1 MKENTLDN
9 KKTQNQENGLLN
21 ILVNI
26 IIPVLILNKLGSKI
40 GSLPALMLALSF
52 PLFYGLYDIIKFKK
66 FNFISLLGLLN
77 ISITG
82 SLALL
87 NLGGIWFSIKEAAFP
102 ALIGIA
108 IFLSAFTRKSF
119 IETLFLNPQMINL
132 ELVQE
137 KLKMLNTQLLF
148 QKHLKICTFLFS
160 LSFVFSAI
168 GNFMIAVR
176 IFIPIDEALTAEARN
191 LILNEQIAEMTA
203 KGAAILILP
212 SMIFSGL
219 VLWYLIVG
227 IKKFTQLH
235 IDQILHH
242 SAKN

>member
-1 MKENTLDN
+1 MEESQLNN
-9 KKTQNQENGLLN
+9 KPSQKQENGLLN

-26 IIPVLILNKLGSKI
+26 IIPVLILDKLGSKI
-40 GSLPALMLALSF
+40 GSLPALLLALSF
-52 PLFYGLYDIIKFKK
+52 PIIYGIYDIIKFKK

-102 ALIGIA
+102 ALIGLA
-108 IFLSAFTRKSF
+108 IFFSAFTRKPF
-119 IETLFLNPQMINL
+119 IETLFLNPQLINL
-132 ELVQE
+132 NLVQE
-137 KLKMLNTQLLF
+137 KLTLLNTQLPF
-148 QKHLKICTFLFS
+148 QKHLKTCTLLFS
-160 LSFVFSAI
+160 LSFAFSAI
-168 GNFMIAVR
+168 GNFIIAVR
-176 IFIPIDEALTAEARN
+176 IFIPIDQTLTAEAQN

-219 VLWYLIVG
+219 VLWYLIAG
-227 IKKFTQLH
+227 IKKLTQLN
-235 IDQILHH
+235 IEQIIHQ
-242 SAKN
+242 STAP